1 MNRILNPRE
10 EEIMHILWRLKK
22 AFVKDILENLPDPKP
37 PYNTVSSVVRK
48 LESEGILGYH
58 AYGNTHEYFP
68 ILQKSNYRKL
78 MIGRVINNYF
88 SGSPESLL
96 SHFVREEKI
105 DVEQLKQILDQIKDD
120 DQ

>member
-22 AFVKDILENLPDPKP
+22 AFVKEILNELPNPKP

-48 LESEGILGYH
+48 LESEGIVGYR
-58 AYGNTHEYFP
+58 AYGNTHQYFP
-68 ILQKSNYRKL
+68 ILQKSSYRKL
-78 MIGRVINNYF
+78 MIGRVLRNYF

-105 DVEQLKQILDQIKDD
+105 DVKQLKDLLDQLREEE
-120 DQ
+120 